1 MEGGELATITQEKR
15 FVHKKTVNIFYRSM
29 LLVDEDAQC
38 TLHIKRHIC
47 KYFFVSA
54 NIYQ

>member
-29 LLVDEDAQC
+29 LLVDEDAHKAPY
-38 TLHIKRHIC
+38 L
-47 KYFFVSA
+47 
-54 NIYQ
+54 